1 LLLLLLLF
9 FLSHVLLKWYRY
21 RLRGLD

>member
-9 FLSHVLLKWYRY
+9 FLSHVLLKWYR
-21 RLRGLD
+21 LRGLD